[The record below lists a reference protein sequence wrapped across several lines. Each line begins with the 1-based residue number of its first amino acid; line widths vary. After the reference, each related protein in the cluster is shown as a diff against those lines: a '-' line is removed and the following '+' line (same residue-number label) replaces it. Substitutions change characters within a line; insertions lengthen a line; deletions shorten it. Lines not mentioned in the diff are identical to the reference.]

1 MQLAL
6 VLMHNSS
13 HAGVDMK
20 RVFLAAVTLFLA
32 FAFTSQAHAFG
43 FPHANQPGKYQ
54 PLFITP
60 AIKATGWAGNTLMFG
75 EEKARIKATEITQ
88 RPNRFLH
95 FYGNTVRFFHYVN
108 IAEQNGGQW

>member
-1 MQLAL
+1 
-6 VLMHNSS
+6 
-13 HAGVDMK
+13 MK
-20 RVFLAAVTLFLA
+20 RALLTIVALFLS
-32 FAFTSQAHAFG
+32 FAITSQANAFG
-43 FPHANQPGKYQ
+43 FPHANEPAPAQPM
-54 PLFITP
+54 FITP

-108 IAEQNGGQW
+108 VAEQNGGQW